1 MLGSITRATASE
13 EPMPTV
19 HDQPRG
25 SLAELAGL
33 FLKLGTIG
41 FGGPAAH
48 IAMQR
53 DEVVGRRGWLTE
65 QEFLDLLGATNFIPG
80 PNSTEMAIHIGYRR
94 AGWPG
99 LLVAGIC
106 FITPAALI
114 VLALAWLY
122 VGYGQTP
129 TATSVLYGIKPVVVA
144 IIAVAIYQLGR
155 TAIKGVLFVLVGLA
169 VFVLALAGVNELAL
183 LAGGA
188 LLVAVVAN
196 RARLRRPP
204 GTLAVLPLALSAPAL
219 LAQAGAAD
227 RVELPRLFWEFLK
240 FGSVVFGS
248 GYVLLAFLHGDL
260 VDRLG
265 WLTDQQ
271 LADAITVGQLTPGP
285 VFTTATFIGYLLAGL
300 PGAAVATIGIF
311 GPSFVLVAATNPLV
325 ARVRRSSWAG
335 SLLDGVNIAAV
346 GLMAAVTLALGRAA
360 LVDPL
365 TVALAV
371 AALVVLVRWKLNSA
385 WLIAA
390 GAAVGVLHLLA

>member
-1 MLGSITRATASE
+1 
-13 EPMPTV
+13 MPTV

-227 RVELPRLFWEFLK
+227 RVKLPRLFWEFLK

-271 LADAITVGQLTPGP
+271 LADAITVGQVTPGP

>member
-1 MLGSITRATASE
+1 
-13 EPMPTV
+13 MPTV

-155 TAIKGVLFVLVGLA
+155 TAIKGVLFVVVGLA

-271 LADAITVGQLTPGP
+271 LADAITVGQVTPGP

>member
-1 MLGSITRATASE
+1 
-13 EPMPTV
+13 MPTV

-183 LAGGA
+183 LAGAA

-227 RVELPRLFWEFLK
+227 RVKLPRLFWEFLK

>member
-1 MLGSITRATASE
+1 
-13 EPMPTV
+13 MPTV

-260 VDRLG
+260 VERLG

-271 LADAITVGQLTPGP
+271 LADAITVGQVTPGP

>member
-1 MLGSITRATASE
+1 
-13 EPMPTV
+13 MPTV
-19 HDQPRG
+19 DDQPRA

-80 PNSTEMAIHIGYRR
+80 PNSTEMAMHIGYRR
-94 AGWPG
+94 GGWRG
-99 LLVAGIC
+99 LLVAGVC

-122 VGYGQTP
+122 VRYGQTP
-129 TATSVLYGIKPVVVA
+129 TASSVLYGIKPVVVA
-144 IIAVAIYQLGR
+144 IIVVAIYQLAR
-155 TAIKGVLFVLVGLA
+155 TAIKGPLFVIVGLA
-169 VFVLALAGVNELAL
+169 VFALALAGVNELVL
-183 LAGGA
+183 LAAGA

-196 RARLRRPP
+196 RARLRRPRR
-204 GTLAVLPLALSAPAL
+204 TLAVLPLALSAPAL
-219 LAQAGAAD
+219 LAQAGAAGQ
-227 RVELPRLFWEFLK
+227 VELPRLFLVFLK

-248 GYVLLAFLHGDL
+248 GYVLLAFLRGDL
-260 VDRLG
+260 VDRLH

-271 LADAITVGQLTPGP
+271 LADAIAVGQITGP

-300 PGAAVATIGIF
+300 PGAALATIGIF
-311 GPSFVLVAATNPLV
+311 GPSFVLVAAVNPLV
-325 ARVRRSSWAG
+325 ARLRRSTWAG

-360 LVDPL
+360 LIDPL
-365 TVALAV
+365 TVTLAV
-371 AALVVLVRWKLNSA
+371 GALMMSLRWKLNSA
-385 WLIAA
+385 WLITA
-390 GAAVGVLHLLA
+390 GAAIGLLHLLA

>member
-1 MLGSITRATASE
+1 M
-13 EPMPTV
+13 
-19 HDQPRG
+19 
-25 SLAELAGL
+25 
-33 FLKLGTIG
+33 
-41 FGGPAAH
+41 
-48 IAMQR
+48 
-53 DEVVGRRGWLTE
+53 
-65 QEFLDLLGATNFIPG
+65 
-80 PNSTEMAIHIGYRR
+80 
-94 AGWPG
+94 
-99 LLVAGIC
+99 
-106 FITPAALI
+106 
-114 VLALAWLY
+114 LALAWLY

-129 TATSVLYGIKPVVVA
+129 TASSLLYGIKPVVVA
-144 IIAVAIYQLGR
+144 IIAVAISQLAR
-155 TAIKGVLFVLVGLA
+155 TASKGPLFVLVGLA
-169 VFVLALAGVNELAL
+169 VFTLALAGVNELAL

-227 RVELPRLFWEFLK
+227 RVKLPRLFWEFLK

-300 PGAAVATIGIF
+300 PGAALATIAIF
-311 GPSFVLVAATNPLV
+311 LPSFVLVAAVNPLV
-325 ARVRRSSWAG
+325 ARLRRSSWAG

-346 GLMAAVTLALGRAA
+346 GLMAAVTLTLGRAA
-360 LVDPL
+360 LVEPL
-365 TVALAV
+365 TVTLAVGALA
-371 AALVVLVRWKLNSA
+371 VLVRWNSNST

-390 GAAVGVLHLLA
+390 GAAVGMLHVLA

>member
-1 MLGSITRATASE
+1 
-13 EPMPTV
+13 MPNV
-19 HDQPRG
+19 DDQPRA
-25 SLAELAGL
+25 SLVELAGL

-53 DEVVGRRGWLTE
+53 DEVVRRRGWLTE
-65 QEFLDLLGATNFIPG
+65 QEFLDLLGATNLIPG
-80 PNSTEMAIHIGYRR
+80 PNSTEMAMHIGSRR
-94 AGWPG
+94 AGWRG
-99 LLVAGIC
+99 LLVAGVC

-122 VGYGQTP
+122 VRYGNTP
-129 TATSVLYGIKPVVVA
+129 TASSILYGVKPVVVA
-144 IIAVAIYQLGR
+144 IIVVAIFELAR
-155 TAIKGVLFVLVGLA
+155 TAIRGPLFMIVGLA
-169 VFVLALAGVNELAL
+169 VFALALAGVNELVL
-183 LAGGA
+183 LAAGA

-196 RARLRRPP
+196 RARQRPP
-204 GTLAVLPLALSAPAL
+204 RGTLAVLPLSLSAPML
-219 LAQAGAAD
+219 FFQPGAANQ
-227 RVELPRLFWEFLK
+227 VELPRLFWEFLK

-248 GYVLLAFLHGDL
+248 GYVLLAFLRGDL
-260 VDRLG
+260 VDRLH

-271 LADAITVGQLTPGP
+271 LADAIAVGQVTPGP

-300 PGAAVATIGIF
+300 PGAALATIGIF
-311 GPSFVLVAATNPLV
+311 GPSFVLVAAVSPLI
-325 ARVRRSSWAG
+325 ARLRRSTWAG

-365 TVALAV
+365 TVAFAV
-371 AALVVLVRWKLNSA
+371 GALVVLVWWKVNSA

-390 GAAVGVLHLLA
+390 GAAVGVLHLLASSSSLRGLV

>member
-1 MLGSITRATASE
+1 
-13 EPMPTV
+13 MPNLD
-19 HDQPRG
+19 DQPRA

-80 PNSTEMAIHIGYRR
+80 PNSTEMAMHIGYRR
-94 AGWPG
+94 AGWRG
-99 LLVAGIC
+99 LLVAGVC

-122 VGYGQTP
+122 VRYGTTP
-129 TATSVLYGIKPVVVA
+129 TASSVLYGVKPVVVA
-144 IIAVAIYQLGR
+144 IIAAAIYQLAR
-155 TAIKGVLFVLVGLA
+155 TGSKGPLFVIVGLA
-169 VFVLALAGVNELAL
+169 VFALALAGVNELVL
-183 LAGGA
+183 LAAGA

-196 RARLRRPP
+196 RARLRRRR
-204 GTLAVLPLALSAPAL
+204 GSLAVLPLALSLPAL
-219 LAQAGAAD
+219 LVQAGAAD
-227 RVELPRLFWEFLK
+227 RVELPRLFWVFLK
-240 FGSVVFGS
+240 FGCVVFGS
-248 GYVLLAFLHGDL
+248 GYVLLAFLRGDL

-271 LADAITVGQLTPGP
+271 LADAIAVGQVTPGP

-300 PGAAVATIGIF
+300 PGAALATIGIF
-311 GPSFVLVAATNPLV
+311 GPSFVLVAAVNPLI
-325 ARVRRSSWAG
+325 ARLRRSIWAG

-360 LVDPL
+360 LVDPV

-371 AALVVLVRWKLNSA
+371 GALVVLLRWKLNSA
-385 WLIAA
+385 WLIAV
-390 GAAVGVLHLLA
+390 GAAVGLVQLLA

>member
-1 MLGSITRATASE
+1 
-13 EPMPTV
+13 MPTV

-155 TAIKGVLFVLVGLA
+155 TAIKGVLFVVVGLA

-183 LAGGA
+183 LAGAA

>member
-1 MLGSITRATASE
+1 
-13 EPMPTV
+13 MPTV

-183 LAGGA
+183 LAGAA

-385 WLIAA
+385 WLITA

>member
-1 MLGSITRATASE
+1 
-13 EPMPTV
+13 MPTV

-227 RVELPRLFWEFLK
+227 RVKLPRLFWEFLK

-385 WLIAA
+385 WLITA

>member
-1 MLGSITRATASE
+1 
-13 EPMPTV
+13 MPNLD
-19 HDQPRG
+19 DQPRA
-25 SLAELAGL
+25 SLADLAGL

-53 DEVVGRRGWLTE
+53 DEVVRQRGWLTE

-80 PNSTEMAIHIGYRR
+80 PNSTEMAMHIGYRR
-94 AGWPG
+94 AGWRG
-99 LLVAGIC
+99 LLVAGVC
-106 FITPAALI
+106 FIAPAALI

-122 VGYGQTP
+122 VRYGTTP
-129 TATSVLYGIKPVVVA
+129 TASSILYGVKPVVVA
-144 IIAVAIYQLGR
+144 IIAVAIYQLAR
-155 TAIKGVLFVLVGLA
+155 TAIKGPLFVAVGLA
-169 VFVLALAGVNELAL
+169 VFALALAGVNELAL
-183 LAGGA
+183 LAAGA

-196 RARLRRPP
+196 RARLRGPRR
-204 GTLAVLPLALSAPAL
+204 TLAVLPLALSAPTL
-219 LAQAGAAD
+219 FAQADTAGQ
-227 RVELPRLFWEFLK
+227 VELPRLFWVFLK
-240 FGSVVFGS
+240 FGCVVFGS
-248 GYVLLAFLHGDL
+248 GYVLLAFLRGDL
-260 VDRLG
+260 VDRLH

-271 LADAITVGQLTPGP
+271 LADAIAVGQITPGP

-300 PGAAVATIGIF
+300 PGAGLATIGIF
-311 GPSFVLVAATNPLV
+311 LPSFVLVAAVNPLV
-325 ARVRRSSWAG
+325 ARVRRSIWAG

-371 AALVVLVRWKLNSA
+371 GALVVLLRWKLNSA

-390 GAAVGVLHLLA
+390 GAAVGLLHLLA

>member
-122 VGYGQTP
+122 VSYGQTP
-129 TATSVLYGIKPVVVA
+129 TPPRSC
-144 IIAVAIYQLGR
+144 
-155 TAIKGVLFVLVGLA
+155 TAS
-169 VFVLALAGVNELAL
+169 
-183 LAGGA
+183 
-188 LLVAVVAN
+188 N
-196 RARLRRPP
+196 R
-204 GTLAVLPLALSAPAL
+204 S
-219 LAQAGAAD
+219 
-227 RVELPRLFWEFLK
+227 W
-240 FGSVVFGS
+240 S
-248 GYVLLAFLHGDL
+248 
-260 VDRLG
+260 
-265 WLTDQQ
+265 
-271 LADAITVGQLTPGP
+271 
-285 VFTTATFIGYLLAGL
+285 
-300 PGAAVATIGIF
+300 
-311 GPSFVLVAATNPLV
+311 PSSLWPST
-325 ARVRRSSWAG
+325 SWAG
-335 SLLDGVNIAAV
+335 PPSRGSCSWSW
-346 GLMAAVTLALGRAA
+346 GLPCSSSPWPA
-360 LVDPL
+360 
-365 TVALAV
+365 
-371 AALVVLVRWKLNSA
+371 
-385 WLIAA
+385 
-390 GAAVGVLHLLA
+390 

>member
-1 MLGSITRATASE
+1 
-13 EPMPTV
+13 MPNLD
-19 HDQPRG
+19 DQPRA

-80 PNSTEMAIHIGYRR
+80 PNSTEMAMHIGYRR
-94 AGWPG
+94 AGWRG
-99 LLVAGIC
+99 LLVAGVC

-122 VGYGQTP
+122 VRYGTTP
-129 TATSVLYGIKPVVVA
+129 TASSILYGIKPVVVA
-144 IIAVAIYQLGR
+144 IIAVAIYQLAR
-155 TAIKGVLFVLVGLA
+155 TAIKGPLFVIVGLA
-169 VFVLALAGVNELAL
+169 VFALALAGVNELAL
-183 LAGGA
+183 LAAGA

-196 RARLRRPP
+196 RARLRRPRR
-204 GTLAVLPLALSAPAL
+204 TLAVLPLALSVPAL
-219 LAQAGAAD
+219 LVQAGVVGQ
-227 RVELPRLFWEFLK
+227 VELPQLFWVFLK

-248 GYVLLAFLHGDL
+248 GYVLLAFLRGDL

-271 LADAITVGQLTPGP
+271 LADAIAVGQVTPGP

-300 PGAAVATIGIF
+300 PGAALATIGIF
-311 GPSFVLVAATNPLV
+311 LPSFVLVAAVNPLV

-371 AALVVLVRWKLNSA
+371 GALVVLLRWKLNSA

-390 GAAVGVLHLLA
+390 GAAVGLLQLLA

>member
-1 MLGSITRATASE
+1 
-13 EPMPTV
+13 MPTV

-122 VGYGQTP
+122 VGYGTTP

-155 TAIKGVLFVLVGLA
+155 TAIKG
-169 VFVLALAGVNELAL
+169 
-183 LAGGA
+183 
-188 LLVAVVAN
+188 
-196 RARLRRPP
+196 
-204 GTLAVLPLALSAPAL
+204 SCSCS
-219 LAQAGAAD
+219 
-227 RVELPRLFWEFLK
+227 W
-240 FGSVVFGS
+240 
-248 GYVLLAFLHGDL
+248 
-260 VDRLG
+260 
-265 WLTDQQ
+265 
-271 LADAITVGQLTPGP
+271 
-285 VFTTATFIGYLLAGL
+285 GL
-300 PGAAVATIGIF
+300 PC
-311 GPSFVLVAATNPLV
+311 
-325 ARVRRSSWAG
+325 SSSPWPA
-335 SLLDGVNIAAV
+335 
-346 GLMAAVTLALGRAA
+346 
-360 LVDPL
+360 
-365 TVALAV
+365 
-371 AALVVLVRWKLNSA
+371 
-385 WLIAA
+385 
-390 GAAVGVLHLLA
+390 